1 MSCRQGRLWSV
12 WLCLVLGAC
21 ARTPT
26 VNSNVNNSNSNTN
39 GNSNNSGS
47 SGSYAS
53 NESRIQAAAKINMQL
68 GLGYL
73 QEGNLPIAKE
83 KLERARSMD
92 PHSPEIH
99 GAMALLDE
107 RLGKDK
113 DADKEFRTALELDS
127 HDPAM
132 LNNYAV
138 FLCSHERADEGVR
151 YFEQAASNPLYPTP
165 WAAYTNAGVCM
176 RAVHRDAE
184 AAQRFARALRANP
197 AYSEAVYQA
206 SDLDFQQ
213 HKLPDARFR
222 IDVFLLTN
230 PSTPDLLLLAYRIA
244 QAQNDV
250 VAQQRYA
257 ARLAQEFPNSDQ
269 AHALA
274 ASKIN
279 PG

>member
-1 MSCRQGRLWSV
+1 
-12 WLCLVLGAC
+12 
-21 ARTPT
+21 
-26 VNSNVNNSNSNTN
+26 
-39 GNSNNSGS
+39 
-47 SGSYAS
+47 
-53 NESRIQAAAKINMQL
+53 
-68 GLGYL
+68 
-73 QEGNLPIAKE
+73 
-83 KLERARSMD
+83 MD
-92 PHSPEIH
+92 PHNPEIH

-138 FLCSHERADEGVR
+138 FLCSHGRADEGVR

-165 WAAYTNAGVCM
+165 WAAYTNAGVCCVRCIVM
-176 RAVHRDAE
+176 PKPRSAST
-184 AAQRFARALRANP
+184 RALRANP

-206 SDLDFQQ
+206 WISDFQQ

-222 IDVFLLTN
+222 IDVFLLTT
-230 PSTPDLLLLAYRIA
+230 STPDLLLLACRIA
-244 QAQNDV
+244 QAQNDA

>member
-1 MSCRQGRLWSV
+1 MKPRLPWAL
-12 WLCLVLGAC
+12 LCAGLGAC
-21 ARTPT
+21 AGT
-26 VNSNVNNSNSNTN
+26 
-39 GNSNNSGS
+39 GGDLAGGS
-47 SGSYAS
+47 APATKS
-53 NESRIQAAAKINMQL
+53 EAAARINLQL
-68 GLGYL
+68 GVGYL

-83 KLERARSMD
+83 KLERARSQD
-92 PHSPEIH
+92 PHNPEIH
-99 GAMALLDE
+99 GAMALLDQ

-113 DADKEFRTALELDS
+113 DADKEFRTALELAP

-151 YFEQAASNPLYPTP
+151 YFEQAATNPLYRTP
-165 WAAYTNAGVCM
+165 WAAFTNAGVCL
-176 RAVHRDAE
+176 RAAHRDVE
-184 AAQRFARALRANP
+184 AAQRFTRALRSNP

-213 HKLPDARFR
+213 QKLADARFR

-230 PSTPDLLLLAYRIA
+230 PATPDLLMLAYRIA
-244 QAQNDV
+244 QAQKDA
-250 VAQQRYA
+250 VAQQRYGG
-257 ARLAQEFPNSDQ
+257 RLSQEFPNSDQ

-274 ASKIN
+274 ASKLN

>member
-1 MSCRQGRLWSV
+1 MTRGLEWTL
-12 WLCLVLGAC
+12 LCLALAAC
-21 ARTPT
+21 A
-26 VNSNVNNSNSNTN
+26 
-39 GNSNNSGS
+39 S
-47 SGSYAS
+47 SGGRSS
-53 NESRIQAAAKINMQL
+53 SDSDSGGGNVSRSQSAARINLQL
-68 GLGYL
+68 GVGYL
-73 QEGNLPIAKE
+73 QQGNLAIAKE
-83 KLERARSMD
+83 KLERARSQD
-92 PHSPEIH
+92 PHNPEIH
-99 GAMALLDE
+99 GAMALLDQ

-113 DADKEFRTALELDS
+113 EADKEFRTALELEP

-138 FLCSHERADEGVR
+138 FLCSHQRAEEGVR
-151 YFEQAASNPLYPTP
+151 YFEQAAANPLYRTP

-176 RAVHRDAE
+176 RAAHRDAD
-184 AAQRFARALRANP
+184 AALRFARALQSNP

-213 HKLPDARFR
+213 QKLAAARFR

-230 PSTPDLLLLAYRIA
+230 PPTPDLLLLAYRIA
-244 QAQNDV
+244 QTQQDA
-250 VAQQRYA
+250 ASQQRYG
-257 ARLAQEFPNSDQ
+257 ARLTQEFPNSEQ

>member
-1 MSCRQGRLWSV
+1 MKPALPCAL
-12 WLCLVLGAC
+12 LCAALSAC
-21 ARTPT
+21 AST
-26 VNSNVNNSNSNTN
+26 
-39 GNSNNSGS
+39 GGDS
-47 SGSYAS
+47 SGATGGPTTKS
-53 NESRIQAAAKINMQL
+53 QAAARINLQL
-68 GLGYL
+68 GVGYL

-83 KLERARSMD
+83 KLERARSQD
-92 PHSPEIH
+92 PHNPEIH
-99 GAMALLDE
+99 GAMALLDQ

-113 DADKEFRTALELDS
+113 EADKEFRTALEMAP

-138 FLCSHERADEGVR
+138 YLCSHQRPDEGVR
-151 YFEQAASNPLYPTP
+151 YFEQAATNPLYRTP
-165 WAAYTNAGVCM
+165 WAAFTNAGVCL
-176 RAVHRDAE
+176 RAAHRDAE
-184 AAQRFARALRANP
+184 AAQRFVRALQSNP

-213 HKLPDARFR
+213 QKFADARFR

-230 PSTPDLLLLAYRIA
+230 PATPDLLMLAYRIA
-244 QAQNDV
+244 QVQKDA
-250 VAQQRYA
+250 VAQQRYGG
-257 ARLAQEFPNSDQ
+257 RLSQEFPNSDQ

>member
-1 MSCRQGRLWSV
+1 MKPGL
-12 WLCLVLGAC
+12 LCASICLALAAC
-21 ARTPT
+21 ASTHDST
-26 VNSNVNNSNSNTN
+26 GGTGHS
-39 GNSNNSGS
+39 
-47 SGSYAS
+47 
-53 NESRIQAAAKINMQL
+53 EAAARINLQL
-68 GLGYL
+68 GVGYL
-73 QEGNLPIAKE
+73 QEGNLAIAKE
-83 KLERARSMD
+83 KLEKARSQD
-92 PHSPEIH
+92 PHNPEIH

-113 DADKEFRTALELDS
+113 EADKEYRTALELAP

-138 FLCSHERADEGVR
+138 FLCSHERVDEGVR
-151 YFEQAASNPLYPTP
+151 YFEQAATNPLYRTP

-176 RAVHRDAE
+176 RGAHRDAD
-184 AAQRFARALRANP
+184 AAQRFTRALQSNP

-213 HKLPDARFR
+213 QKLADARFR

-230 PSTPDLLLLAYRIA
+230 PATPDLLLLAYRIA
-244 QAQNDV
+244 QAQKDAT
-250 VAQQRYA
+250 AQQRYGM
-257 ARLAQEFPNSDQ
+257 RLSQEFPNSEQ

-274 ASKIN
+274 ASKMN